1 MNDVLRN
8 EIIKSAYNCANT
20 INHKGYKLI
29 SDGVQEFIVNDNPK
43 DSSIIY
49 RLSKSDLNFKLNFF
63 NLSNAIYQD
72 GKAILLMIKTVRGI
86 YVYPYHKYYSI
97 RPHELFNGYG
107 MLYANDK
114 YYIEKDYKLINVF
127 EKDFKQ
133 AQDIKNSY
141 LSNDFLSLSEQEQY
155 ELISVAKANAVLLM
169 INHDKHIVWKGDNY
183 EL

>member
-1 MNDVLRN
+1 MNDILRK
-8 EIIKSAYNCANT
+8 EIIKSMHECVNT
-20 INHKGYKLI
+20 SNDGNWKPISEKL
-29 SDGVQEFIVNDNPK
+29 QEFIISDNPK
-43 DSSIIY
+43 DKSAVY
-49 RLSKSDLNFKLNFF
+49 RLSKSDVNYKLHSFG
-63 NLSNAIYQD
+63 LSDTIYQY
-72 GKAILLMIKTVRGI
+72 ASAVLLTVKTVRGVYI
-86 YVYPYHKYYSI
+86 YPYHAYYSI

-169 INHDKHIVWKGDNY
+169 INHDKHIV
-183 EL
+183 